1 MNKQILK
8 EILQDKND
16 KFILFYSEDCIHC
29 SITKPIIQEHAAKK
43 MIPVHR
49 IEETTNN
56 GDIFDMFKVDFYPT
70 LIHIKDG
77 RALKY
82 VGVDPIV
89 EMIKS
94 QK

>member
-1 MNKQILK
+1 MDKQLLR

-29 SITKPIIQEHAAKK
+29 SIAKPLIQEHASKK
-43 MIPVHR
+43 MIQVHR

-70 LIHIKDG
+70 LIHIKNG
-77 RALKY
+77 RVLKY
-82 VGVDPIV
+82 VGVDPIAQ
-89 EMIKS
+89 MIKNN
-94 QK
+94 K

>member
-1 MNKQILK
+1 MDKQLLK

-29 SITKPIIQEHAAKK
+29 SIAKPLIQEHASKK
-43 MIPVHR
+43 MTQLHR

-70 LIHIKDG
+70 LIHIKNG
-77 RALKY
+77 RVLKY
-82 VGVDPIV
+82 VGVDPIAQ
-89 EMIKS
+89 MIKND
-94 QK
+94 K